1 MRFPDRV
8 RLPLAFDPDRLRAD
22 LARVEA
28 GTTWVSH
35 FVRQNY
41 DGDWSAIALRC
52 MAGETHPIRM
62 IYSDPVRIDYVATPF
77 LEACPYFQSV
87 LAAFECPLTSVRLM
101 KLAPGSVIKE
111 HTDLDL
117 CAEDGKA
124 RIHVPIASNPAVEF
138 KVNGVPVPM
147 APGEA
152 WYLRLSD
159 PHTVANR
166 GDTDRVHLVID
177 ARMNDWLAEQMSL
190 ALATE
195 GASA

>member
-8 RLPLAFDPDRLRAD
+8 RLPFAFDPDRLRAD

-28 GTTWVSH
+28 DTTWIAH

-41 DGDWSAIALRC
+41 DGDWSAIALRGL
-52 MAGETHPIRM
+52 AGETHPIRL
-62 IYSDPVRIDYVATPF
+62 IYSDPIRTDYVATPF
-77 LEACPYFQSV
+77 LEACPYFQEV

-124 RIHVPIASNPAVEF
+124 RIHIPISSNRDVEF
-138 KVNGVPVPM
+138 KVNGLPVPM
-147 APGEA
+147 ALGET

-166 GDTDRVHLVID
+166 GQTDRVHLVID
-177 ARMNDWLAEQMSL
+177 ARMNDWLAGQMRQ

-195 GASA
+195 DVNA